1 MCSIFLTSL
10 RSLSF
15 EHILLYNVIP
25 LGQRKRVNVAMELVA
40 DPSLLALDEP
50 TSGLDSTTSSNLC
63 DTLKQLA
70 GSGVNVAAVIHQPKM
85 DILNMFT
92 NVLLLGVGGRTC
104 YMGPA
109 KDMTAY
115 FTKIGFP
122 LPPYE
127 NPADYYMD
135 VVAGMVPIE
144 DVNHL
149 DFKKEDLFDLW
160 EKAPANP
167 GAKPEGK
174 HEEQGDT
181 NPRSSTKKKAGAGD
195 YLDFLKCLN
204 NDVQVHRQTAGRI
217 EQTYLLFRRALLQ
230 RCRVPRN
237 TLIPMILAIAAGALI
252 ANFYRKVQY
261 VGIPIALTKDPFS
274 AATLY
279 GMGSPTDP
287 TGIMWMFTA
296 LCVMLISIKSL
307 ESFGRERAVCL
318 RESFSGTY
326 TVSYWMAKTCESAI
340 WMPIHAA
347 LFVSVAL
354 SVGPLPIHL
363 FDFFFVIYGTL
374 FGYYGVGHCISLMV
388 EPSNR
393 GLVLLISI
401 LVLVIFFSG
410 GIIAAVG
417 WKEHIWQLFF
427 PFWNGQSFFKA
438 FQNDYDGYNVPFL
451 NDKMSQYNLS
461 FSFSFNI
468 LCAFLTGFIW
478 HLFSLLILWRQNLK

>member
-1 MCSIFLTSL
+1 
-10 RSLSF
+10 
-15 EHILLYNVIP
+15 
-25 LGQRKRVNVAMELVA
+25 MELVA

-70 GSGVNVAAVIHQPKM
+70 DSGVNVAAVIHQPKM
-85 DILNMFT
+85 EILNMFT

-135 VVAGMVPIE
+135 VIAGMVPIE

-174 HEEQGDT
+174 HEEQGDA
-181 NPRSSTKKKAGAGD
+181 NPRSSIKKKAGAGD
-195 YLDFLKCLN
+195 YLNFLKCSN
-204 NDVQVHRQTAGRI
+204 NDVQVHRQTAGQI

-237 TLIPMILAIAAGALI
+237 TLIPMILAIATGALI
-252 ANFYRKVQY
+252 AQFYRKAQY
-261 VGIPIALTKDPFS
+261 VGIPIAVTKDPFS
-274 AATLY
+274 AVAMY
-279 GMGSPTDP
+279 GKGLPTDP
-287 TGIMWMFTA
+287 TGNMWMFTA
-296 LCVMLISIKSL
+296 LCVMLVSIKSL

-340 WMPIHAA
+340 WMPIHAG
-347 LFVSVAL
+347 LFVSFAL
-354 SVGPLPIHL
+354 RFGPLPIHL

-374 FGYYGVGHCISLMV
+374 FGYYGVGHCVSLMV

-401 LVLVIFFSG
+401 LVLVIAFSG
-410 GIIAAVG
+410 TLVPAVG
-417 WKEHIWQLFF
+417 WREHIWQLFF
-427 PFWNGQSFFKA
+427 PLWNGQSFFKA
-438 FQNDYDGYNVPFL
+438 LTKDYEESYDVPLL
-451 NDKMSQYNLS
+451 NDKISQYNLS
-461 FSFSFNI
+461 FPFSFDI

-478 HLFSLLILWRQNLK
+478 HLFSLLILWRQSLK